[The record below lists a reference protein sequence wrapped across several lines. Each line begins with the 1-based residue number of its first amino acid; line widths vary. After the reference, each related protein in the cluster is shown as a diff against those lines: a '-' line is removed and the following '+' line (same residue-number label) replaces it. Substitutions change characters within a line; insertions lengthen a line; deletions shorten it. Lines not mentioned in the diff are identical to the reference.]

1 MLLPEQGGWSESD
14 FLALHTNRMAEL
26 VMGRLE
32 VLPMPTWLHQLIVR
46 FLVRAIEAQIGER
59 GAVLFAPLPVRL
71 FPGTIREPDVL
82 YVAPDHVPAD
92 ARGYPRQVDLV
103 MEVVS
108 AGDEARRR
116 DYEQKPT
123 DYAQAGV
130 AEYWIVDPE
139 RRMITV
145 LGLNAPEFET
155 LGEYREGES
164 ATGRY
169 LPGLRVD
176 VSAVMALEKAGP
188 G

>member
-1 MLLPEQGGWSESD
+1 MLLPEQGTWSEGD

-26 VMGRLE
+26 VNGRLE

-46 FLVRAIEAQIGER
+46 FLVKAIEAQIGDQ

-82 YVAPDHVPAD
+82 YVAPEHVPAD
-92 ARGYPRQVDLV
+92 ARGYPRHVDLV

-108 AGDEARRR
+108 SGDEARRR
-116 DYEQKPT
+116 DYEQKRT
-123 DYAQAGV
+123 DYAKAGV
-130 AEYWIVDPE
+130 SEYWIVDPE

-145 LGLNAPEFET
+145 LGLAGNVFTT
-155 LGEYREGES
+155 LGEYREGQA

-169 LPGLRVD
+169 LPGLRIE